1 MKYSLMTTSGLVD
14 FPNTGSVFKSRI
26 PPQWGG
32 LSQSGFFYSD
42 LIDFILLQMMLI
54 GKTAFIYGYCRKG
67 CKPVKKNLFS
77 FFNISER
84 FFIRDNS
91 F

>member
-32 LSQSGFFYSD
+32 DSASQ
-42 LIDFILLQMMLI
+42 
-54 GKTAFIYGYCRKG
+54 AF
-67 CKPVKKNLFS
+67 S
-77 FFNISER
+77 
-84 FFIRDNS
+84 IRI
-91 F
+91 